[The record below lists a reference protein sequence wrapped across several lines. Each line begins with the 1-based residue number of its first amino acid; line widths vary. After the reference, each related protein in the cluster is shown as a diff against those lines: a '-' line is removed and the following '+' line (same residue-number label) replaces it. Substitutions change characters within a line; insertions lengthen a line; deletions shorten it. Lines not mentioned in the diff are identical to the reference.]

1 MHFRLLLLFSDSVGS
16 LERWAL
22 GLFGPCCS
30 LATPWTSTS
39 FDYNVPQLVLLF
51 GDCYKARGGLA
62 LWLWLLSGNF
72 VASPGW
78 AAVCFKLLLLFG
90 DLVASPSAGLL
101 RTPDFLQ
108 RSQLSPA
115 GVECSVYSCLDCR

>member
-1 MHFRLLLLFSDSVGS
+1 MDFNKLRLQ
-16 LERWAL
+16 RAPARAAL
-22 GLFGPCCS
+22 GRLCG
-30 LATPWTSTS
+30 L
-39 FDYNVPQLVLLF
+39 YQ
-51 GDCYKARGGLA
+51 ARGGLA